1 MLPEED
7 RKEKIMSFLC
17 DLKKLDDMLPEE
29 DRKEKI
35 MSFLCDLFDCN
46 EEKLKQMFVE
56 PKPNAIIGE
65 DKDES

>member
-7 RKEKIMSFLC
+7 RK
-17 DLKKLDDMLPEE
+17 
-29 DRKEKI
+29 
-35 MSFLCDLFDCN
+35 
-46 EEKLKQMFVE
+46 EKLKQMFVE